1 MTFGEKLRILRK
13 KRGISQLEL
22 AEKLEVSR
30 QTLSKWEND
39 DVLPDL
45 TNAIKIAHF
54 FHVSMDSLVMGD
66 ELQGTETVVPQYD
79 LKNMILHWL
88 FNPDNRVYIFLV
100 IYCVVLLL
108 ICIRVWNLNEIVLIP
123 VD

>member
-13 KRGISQLEL
+13 KRGISQLQL
-22 AEKLEVSR
+22 AEKIEVSR

-45 TNAIKIAHF
+45 TNAIKIAHY
-54 FHVSMDSLVMGD
+54 FHVSMDSLVIGE
-66 ELQGTETVVPQYD
+66 ELQETETVAPQYD
-79 LKNMILHWL
+79 LKKKILQWL
-88 FNPDNRVYIFLV
+88 FNPDNRVYIILV

-108 ICIRVWNLNEIVLIP
+108 ICIRVWNENEIVLIH